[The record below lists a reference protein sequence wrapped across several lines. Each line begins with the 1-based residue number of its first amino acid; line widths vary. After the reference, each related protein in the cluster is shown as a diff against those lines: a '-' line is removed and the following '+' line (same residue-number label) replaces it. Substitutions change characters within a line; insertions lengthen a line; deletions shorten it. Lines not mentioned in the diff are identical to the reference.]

1 MESQK
6 KPRGMGKENRV
17 TLRTAYLG
25 EEVWEPLNQRE
36 MAVRL

>member
-6 KPRGMGKENRV
+6 KMGGMGKENRA
-17 TLRTAYLG
+17 TLRRAYLG